1 MSNQLNRILPPYTRR
16 ADTLGHRLRKA
27 AVITATIGFAIIM
40 GFWVAIFSTLVVPMF
55 IGVIGVLFL
64 IAMWLAEDEEPDLSR
79 PAAALFTAYI
89 FLSVFWPSYLAV
101 AIPGL
106 PWLTPTRMALGLTA
120 FLMLLHLSQSQ
131 ISRSWIVGAIVG
143 MKPAFAFYG
152 LTLLLMFATVPM
164 GRTPGDSLSFA
175 VMQSI
180 LWNIPLIAALWL
192 FRDPDV
198 GIRVLRA
205 MGIALLFVMLLT
217 LAEYRNLQPI
227 WVPYIPSFLKVDAAQ
242 MASTL
247 SAQTRLDGGYRA
259 KGTFSV
265 HLYYAQFLLMMLPF
279 ALHWLLDSRTATSRL
294 WAAAYLVLML
304 IIIWMN
310 NTRTGTTGQ
319 LVVIAGMLALYAF
332 RHYLHTQSALD
343 VTAPAFLLGIPG
355 AAAVL
360 AVLISISPRLQ
371 TMTIGGTLH
380 ANSDAVRDGQWD
392 KAWAA
397 VFSNPIGHG
406 AGDSG
411 PLTGRLTSG
420 GIWIVDSTWINF
432 LVDFGVLGAL
442 SWALFLGLVV
452 GTGALIYLQK
462 VDRSANLA
470 GPAAIAIGS
479 FMMSM
484 YTISF
489 FGSFPMLMVLIA
501 LICATR
507 HRLATAGLLAKPKDV
522 VKPARMRTG
531 PAVPAT
537 S

>member
-16 ADTLGHRLRKA
+16 ADTLGHRLRRA
-27 AVITATIGFAIIM
+27 AVITATIGFAVVM
-40 GFWVAIFSTLVVPMF
+40 GFWIAIFSTLVVPMF
-55 IGVIGVLFL
+55 VGVIGVLFL
-64 IAMWLAEDEEPDLSR
+64 IAMWLAEDEEPDLSG
-79 PAAALFTAYI
+79 PASAFFTAYVAFAVI
-89 FLSVFWPSYLAV
+89 WPSYLAV

-106 PWLTPTRMALGLTA
+106 PWLTPTRIALGFIA

-131 ISRSWIVGAIVG
+131 ISRSWITGVVVG

-152 LTLLLMFATVPM
+152 LTLILMFATVPM
-164 GRTPGDSLSFA
+164 GRTPGNSLSFA
-175 VMQSI
+175 VLQTI

-192 FRDPDV
+192 FRNPDYGV
-198 GIRVLRA
+198 RVVRV
-205 MGIALLFVMLLT
+205 MGISLLVVMLLT
-217 LAEYRNLQPI
+217 VAEYRNLQPI
-227 WVPYIPSFLKVDAAQ
+227 WFPYIPSFLKVDAAQ

-247 SAQTRLDGGYRA
+247 SSQTRLDGGYRA

-265 HLYYAQFLLMMLPF
+265 HLYYAQFLLLMLPF
-279 ALHWLLDSRTATSRL
+279 ALHWLLDSKTAVRRL
-294 WAAAYLVLML
+294 WAAAYLALML
-304 IIIWMN
+304 IVIWMN

-332 RHYLHTQSALD
+332 RHYLHTQNSLD
-343 VTAPAFLLGIPG
+343 VTAPAFMLGIPG

-371 TMTIGGTLH
+371 AMTIGGTLH
-380 ANSDAVRDGQWD
+380 ANSDTVRDGQWE
-392 KAWAA
+392 KAWSA

-432 LVDFGVLGAL
+432 LVDFGILGAI
-442 SWALFLGLVV
+442 SWALFLGLVA

-462 VDRSANLA
+462 ADRSADLA
-470 GPAAIAIGS
+470 GPAAVAIGS

-484 YTISF
+484 YTISS
-489 FGSFPMLMVLIA
+489 FGSFPLMMILVA

-507 HRLATAGLLAKPKDV
+507 HRLASAGLLAAPKDIF
-522 VKPARMRTG
+522 KPARMRTG
-531 PAVPAT
+531 PAASAT
-537 S
+537 A